1 MFLLSSCFNNDI
13 AHNIIRSN
21 WQRRKATSTPVR
33 PSLLSCYR
41 EKAKFQILDT
51 LQNAACRPSAGEILL
66 SSLLFYCIWIRI
78 CFSVI
83 LCTILPL
90 HCLLLFITILH
101 TTLGTIADKT
111 SKQTS
116 NQTSK
121 NKYTTL
127 QKVHIRL
134 TTEYSKQVIN
144 LIHTQRQIGVAKFPW
159 LLARV
164 SWKRGN
170 ILFDPRI
177 RRCMRLPF
185 GLVCCCLC
193 VWCALTAESLA
204 HTFRKPGVD
213 NRDEISKRKWDFL
226 FPKLL
231 SNKKRRM

>member
-21 WQRRKATSTPVR
+21 WQRRQATSTPVR

-144 LIHTQRQIGVAKFPW
+144 LIHTQRQV
-159 LLARV
+159 LLN
-164 SWKRGN
+164 SH
-170 ILFDPRI
+170 D
-177 RRCMRLPF
+177 C
-185 GLVCCCLC
+185 
-193 VWCALTAESLA
+193 SLA
-204 HTFRKPGVD
+204 LVESEGIFYSTHEYDVACVCHLVSLVFVCLMCSNCWKPCTY
-213 NRDEISKRKWDFL
+213 I
-226 FPKLL
+226 
-231 SNKKRRM
+231 